1 MSMDDIVTNLL
12 DNFTNLND
20 ASNVNLSYQYDN
32 IANRTIGWK
41 TWTLDGYGNNN
52 SHEVSVWKSE
62 RENGTKYIKFL
73 NEMYDKNYKMTFDL
87 IEKVR
92 YHPDG
97 FIRESLEDSLST
109 SDKRYYFLEYCKKAY
124 LCIDNRNVHFTE
136 NHLKELKNKSEQ
148 VKILFCLRIGITLP
162 YLNKK
167 LELF

>member
-1 MSMDDIVTNLL
+1 MSMEDIESNLL
-12 DNFTNLND
+12 NKFSGLDD
-20 ASNVNLSYQYDN
+20 ASDVKLSYQYDN
-32 IANRTIGWK
+32 IANRAIGWK

-52 SHEVSVWKSE
+52 SHQACVWKSE

-73 NEMYDKNYKMTFDL
+73 NEMYDKNYKMTFNL

-97 FIRESLEDSLST
+97 FIRETLEDSLST
-109 SDKRYYFLEYCKKAY
+109 SDRRYYFLEYCKKAY
-124 LCIDNRNVHFTE
+124 LKINNENVHFTE
-136 NHLKELKNKSEQ
+136 NHLKELKHKNEQ
-148 VKILFCLRIGITLP
+148 IKILFCLRIGITLS